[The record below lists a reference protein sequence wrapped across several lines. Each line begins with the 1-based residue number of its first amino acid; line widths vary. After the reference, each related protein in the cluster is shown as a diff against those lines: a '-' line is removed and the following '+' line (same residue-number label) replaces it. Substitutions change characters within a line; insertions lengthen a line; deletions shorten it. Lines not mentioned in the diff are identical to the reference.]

1 TAPGSCV
8 SCRWLMRGGA
18 RVSSGRRVAACF
30 SSSASRQARCSVE
43 RRSSTTSGPTWH
55 GPRNAWHLRSR
66 ERASRAYLYLRAARE
81 SVGGRG
87 RRGRHPRLDG
97 RPRRRRPAPRPR
109 PPPRAFGGGDV
120 GRPCVG
126 WNYSEHFEEGK
137 QARGQSG
144 PQLAPQEIPQFPSL
158 FTKNPATVVGPD
170 APVIF
175 PTPHSEQLDWEAEL
189 AVVIGKGGR
198 DIAEAAAMSH
208 VFGYTCAN
216 DVSVR
221 DVQRRHGGQW
231 FKGKNF
237 DTHLPMGPWVVTADD
252 PDPNDLAIRSRV
264 NGVTKQ
270 DSRTKFMVF
279 KIPRLVAEISAG
291 GTLWLVEMRT
301 TGTPAGVGF
310 ARTPPE
316 FLRPGD
322 VVEVEIEGI
331 GVLRNTIK
339 GGP

>member
-1 TAPGSCV
+1 MRICTFEQRGNPSAGVVAADGTIVSTVDLLGGATDEDDVLDLLLSGEELWAELRTAAG
-8 SCRWLMRGGA
+8 RARGGIPLE
-18 RVSSGRRVAACF
+18 
-30 SSSASRQARCSVE
+30 SAKL
-43 RRSSTTSGPTWH
+43 H
-55 GPRNAWHLRSR
+55 
-66 ERASRAYLYLRAARE
+66 
-81 SVGGRG
+81 
-87 RRGRHPRLDG
+87 
-97 RPRRRRPAPRPR
+97 APIPR
-109 PPPRAFGGGDV
+109 PPRNVF
-120 GRPCVG
+120 CVG

-170 APVIF
+170 APIIF
-175 PTPHSEQLDWEAEL
+175 PAPHSEQLDWEAEL

-237 DTHLPMGPWVVTADD
+237 DTHLPMGPWIVTADD
-252 PDPNDLAIRSRV
+252 LDPSDLAIRSSV
-264 NGVTKQ
+264 NGVGKQ

-279 KIPRLVAEISAG
+279 KIPRLIAEISAG
-291 GTLWLVEMRT
+291 CELWPGDMII

-316 FLRPGD
+316 YLKVGD

-331 GVLRNTIK
+331 GVLRNPIRGRT
-339 GGP
+339 

>member
-1 TAPGSCV
+1 MRICTFEQRGNLSAGVVAADGTIV
-8 SCRWLMRGGA
+8 STVDLVGGATDEDDVLDLLMSGEELWAELRSAAGRARGGIPLKNA
-18 RVSSGRRVAACF
+18 KLHAPIP
-30 SSSASRQARCSVE
+30 Q
-43 RRSSTTSGPTWH
+43 P
-55 GPRNAWHLRSR
+55 PRN
-66 ERASRAYLYLRAARE
+66 
-81 SVGGRG
+81 V
-87 RRGRHPRLDG
+87 
-97 RPRRRRPAPRPR
+97 
-109 PPPRAFGGGDV
+109 F
-120 GRPCVG
+120 CVG

-237 DTHLPMGPWVVTADD
+237 DTHLPMGPWIVTADELD
-252 PDPNDLAIRSRV
+252 PSDLAIRSRV
-264 NGVTKQ
+264 NGVGKQ

-279 KIPRLVAEISAG
+279 KIPRLIAEISAG
-291 GTLWLVEMRT
+291 CELWPGDMII

-316 FLRPGD
+316 YLKVGD

-331 GVLRNTIK
+331 GVLRNPIK
-339 GGP
+339 GRT

>member
-1 TAPGSCV
+1 MRICTFEQRGNPSAGVVAADGTIVSTVDLLGGATDEDDVLDLLLSGEELWAELRTAAG
-8 SCRWLMRGGA
+8 RARGGIPLE
-18 RVSSGRRVAACF
+18 
-30 SSSASRQARCSVE
+30 SAKL
-43 RRSSTTSGPTWH
+43 H
-55 GPRNAWHLRSR
+55 
-66 ERASRAYLYLRAARE
+66 
-81 SVGGRG
+81 
-87 RRGRHPRLDG
+87 
-97 RPRRRRPAPRPR
+97 APIPR
-109 PPPRAFGGGDV
+109 PPRNVF
-120 GRPCVG
+120 CVG

-170 APVIF
+170 APIIF
-175 PTPHSEQLDWEAEL
+175 PAPHSEQLDWEAEL

-216 DVSVR
+216 DISVR

-237 DTHLPMGPWVVTADD
+237 DTHLPMGPWIVTADD
-252 PDPNDLAIRSRV
+252 LDPSDLAIRSRV
-264 NGVTKQ
+264 NGVGKQ

-279 KIPRLVAEISAG
+279 KIPRLIAEISAG
-291 GTLWLVEMRT
+291 CELWPGDMII

-316 FLRPGD
+316 YLKVGD

-331 GVLRNTIK
+331 GVLRNPIRGRT
-339 GGP
+339 

>member
-1 TAPGSCV
+1 VARGAAGAAGRRDELAVRICTFEQRGNLSAGVVAADGTIV
-8 SCRWLMRGGA
+8 STVDILGGASDEDDVLDLLMSGEELWAELRSAAGRARGGIPLA
-18 RVSSGRRVAACF
+18 
-30 SSSASRQARCSVE
+30 SAKL
-43 RRSSTTSGPTWH
+43 H
-55 GPRNAWHLRSR
+55 
-66 ERASRAYLYLRAARE
+66 
-81 SVGGRG
+81 
-87 RRGRHPRLDG
+87 
-97 RPRRRRPAPRPR
+97 APIPR
-109 PPPRAFGGGDV
+109 PPRNVF
-120 GRPCVG
+120 CVG

-175 PTPHSEQLDWEAEL
+175 PAPHSEQLDWEAEL

-237 DTHLPMGPWVVTADD
+237 DTHLPMGPWIVTADD
-252 PDPNDLAIRSRV
+252 LDPSDLAIRSRV
-264 NGVTKQ
+264 NGVGKQ

-279 KIPRLVAEISAG
+279 KIPRLIAEISAG
-291 GTLWLVEMRT
+291 CDLWPGDMII

-316 FLRPGD
+316 YLKVGD

-331 GVLRNTIK
+331 GVLRNPIK
-339 GGP
+339 GRT

>member
-1 TAPGSCV
+1 VRLCTFEQRGAPAAGVVAADDTVV
-8 SCRWLMRGGA
+8 STVDLLGGA
-18 RVSSGRRVAACF
+18 TDEDDVLDLLLSGD
-30 SSSASRQARCSVE
+30 E
-43 RRSSTTSGPTWH
+43 LLTE
-55 GPRNAWHLRSR
+55 LRT
-66 ERASRAYLYLRAARE
+66 AARKA
-81 SVGGRG
+81 GGG
-87 RRGRHPRLDG
+87 IPLGSARLH
-97 RPRRRRPAPRPR
+97 APIPR
-109 PPPRAFGGGDV
+109 PPRNVF
-120 GRPCVG
+120 CIG

-144 PQLAPQEIPQFPSL
+144 QPLTPQEIPQFPAI

-170 APVIF
+170 APVLF
-175 PTPHSEQLDWEAEL
+175 PAPHSEQLDWEAEL
-189 AVVIGKGGR
+189 AVVIGKSGR

-237 DTHLPMGPWVVTADD
+237 DTHLPMGPWIVTADEVD
-252 PDPNDLAIRSRV
+252 PGDLAIRSRV
-264 NGVTKQ
+264 NGATKQ
-270 DSRTKFMVF
+270 DSRTKYMVF
-279 KIPRLVAEISAG
+279 KIPRLIAEISAG
-291 GTLWLVEMRT
+291 CMLWPGDMII

-316 FLRPGD
+316 FLKPGD

-331 GVLRNTIK
+331 GVLRNKIMGRT
-339 GGP
+339 

>member
-1 TAPGSCV
+1 MRICTFEQRGNLSAGVVAADGTIV
-8 SCRWLMRGGA
+8 STVDILGGASDEDDVLDLLMSGEELWAELRSAAGRARGGIPLA
-18 RVSSGRRVAACF
+18 
-30 SSSASRQARCSVE
+30 SAKL
-43 RRSSTTSGPTWH
+43 H
-55 GPRNAWHLRSR
+55 
-66 ERASRAYLYLRAARE
+66 
-81 SVGGRG
+81 
-87 RRGRHPRLDG
+87 
-97 RPRRRRPAPRPR
+97 APIPR
-109 PPPRAFGGGDV
+109 PPRNVF
-120 GRPCVG
+120 CVG

-158 FTKNPATVVGPD
+158 FTKNPATVIGPD
-170 APVIF
+170 APIIF
-175 PTPHSEQLDWEAEL
+175 PAPHSEQLDWEAEL

-237 DTHLPMGPWVVTADD
+237 DTHLPMGPWIVTADD
-252 PDPNDLAIRSRV
+252 LDPSDLAIRSRV
-264 NGVTKQ
+264 NGVGKQ

-279 KIPRLVAEISAG
+279 KIPRLIAEISAG
-291 GTLWLVEMRT
+291 CDLWPGDMII

-316 FLRPGD
+316 YLKVGD

-331 GVLRNTIK
+331 GVLRNPIK
-339 GGP
+339 GRT

>member
-1 TAPGSCV
+1 VRLCTFEQRGVAAAGVVATDDTVV
-8 SCRWLMRGGA
+8 STVDLLGGA
-18 RVSSGRRVAACF
+18 TDEDEVLDLLLSG
-30 SSSASRQARCSVE
+30 E
-43 RRSSTTSGPTWH
+43 ELLT
-55 GPRNAWHLRSR
+55 
-66 ERASRAYLYLRAARE
+66 ELRAAARKAR
-81 SVGGRG
+81 GGIPLANAKL
-87 RRGRHPRLDG
+87 H
-97 RPRRRRPAPRPR
+97 APIPR
-109 PPPRAFGGGDV
+109 PPRNVF
-120 GRPCVG
+120 CIG

-144 PQLAPQEIPQFPSL
+144 QPIAPQEIPQFPAI

-170 APVIF
+170 AAVLF
-175 PTPHSEQLDWEAEL
+175 PAPHSEQLDWEAEL

-237 DTHLPMGPWVVTADD
+237 DTHLPMGPWIVTADALD
-252 PDPNDLAIRSRV
+252 PGDLAIRSRV

-270 DSRTKFMVF
+270 DSRTKYMVF
-279 KIPRLVAEISAG
+279 KIPRLIAEISAG
-291 GTLWLVEMRT
+291 CELWPGDMII

-316 FLRPGD
+316 FLKPGD
-322 VVEVEIEGI
+322 VVEIEIEGI
-331 GVLRNTIK
+331 GRLQNSITGRS
-339 GGP
+339 

>member
-1 TAPGSCV
+1 MARGAPGATSRGNGLAVRICTFEQRGNPSAGVVASDETIV
-8 SCRWLMRGGA
+8 STVDLVGGA
-18 RVSSGRRVAACF
+18 TDEDDVLDLLLSDEELWAD
-30 SSSASRQARCSVE
+30 
-43 RRSSTTSGPTWH
+43 
-55 GPRNAWHLRSR
+55 LR
-66 ERASRAYLYLRAARE
+66 RAARGAK
-81 SVGGRG
+81 GGI
-87 RRGRHPRLDG
+87 PLSSAKLL
-97 RPRRRRPAPRPR
+97 APIPR
-109 PPPRAFGGGDV
+109 PPRNVF
-120 GRPCVG
+120 CVG

-170 APVIF
+170 APIF
-175 PTPHSEQLDWEAEL
+175 FPSPHSEQLDWEAEL

-198 DIAEAAAMSH
+198 DIAEVAAMSH

-237 DTHLPMGPWVVTADD
+237 DTHLPMGPWIVTADELD
-252 PDPNDLAIRSRV
+252 PSDLAIRSRV
-264 NGVTKQ
+264 NGVGKQ

-279 KIPRLVAEISAG
+279 KIPRLIAEISAG
-291 GTLWLVEMRT
+291 CELWPGDMII

-316 FLRPGD
+316 YLKIGD
-322 VVEVEIEGI
+322 VVEIQIQGI
-331 GVLRNTIK
+331 GVLRNTVT
-339 GGP
+339 GRS

>member
-1 TAPGSCV
+1 MRICTFEQRGSLSAGVVAADDTIV
-8 SCRWLMRGGA
+8 STVDLVGGA
-18 RVSSGRRVAACF
+18 TDEDDVLDLLMSGEELWA
-30 SSSASRQARCSVE
+30 E
-43 RRSSTTSGPTWH
+43 
-55 GPRNAWHLRSR
+55 LR
-66 ERASRAYLYLRAARE
+66 RAARGAR
-81 SVGGRG
+81 GGIPLRTAKL
-87 RRGRHPRLDG
+87 H
-97 RPRRRRPAPRPR
+97 APIPR
-109 PPPRAFGGGDV
+109 PPRNVF
-120 GRPCVG
+120 CVG

-137 QARGQSG
+137 QARGQTG

-170 APVIF
+170 APVFF
-175 PTPHSEQLDWEAEL
+175 PAPQSEQLDWEAEL

-237 DTHLPMGPWVVTADD
+237 DTHLPMGPWIVTADELD
-252 PDPNDLAIRSRV
+252 PSDLAIRSRV
-264 NGVTKQ
+264 NGVGKQ

-279 KIPRLVAEISAG
+279 KIPRLIAEVSAG
-291 GTLWLVEMRT
+291 CELWPGDMII

-316 FLRPGD
+316 YLKVGD
-322 VVEVEIEGI
+322 VVEIEIEGI
-331 GVLRNTIK
+331 GVLRNPIAGRT
-339 GGP
+339 

>member
-1 TAPGSCV
+1 VRLCTFEQRGVPAAGVVASDDTV
-8 SCRWLMRGGA
+8 LSTVDLVGGASDEDDVLDLLLSSEDFWKDLRSAARKARGG
-18 RVSSGRRVAACF
+18 VPL
-30 SSSASRQARCSVE
+30 SSAK
-43 RRSSTTSGPTWH
+43 
-55 GPRNAWHLRSR
+55 
-66 ERASRAYLYLRAARE
+66 LYA
-81 SVGGRG
+81 
-87 RRGRHPRLDG
+87 PI
-97 RPRRRRPAPRPR
+97 PRPQR
-109 PPPRAFGGGDV
+109 NVF
-120 GRPCVG
+120 CVG

-144 PQLAPQEIPQFPSL
+144 AQLAPQEIPQFPSL

-170 APVIF
+170 APVFF
-175 PTPHSEQLDWEAEL
+175 PAPHSEQLDWEAEL

-198 DIAEAAAMSH
+198 DIAEADAMKC

-237 DTHLPMGPWVVTADD
+237 DTHLPMGPWIVTADELD
-252 PDPNDLAIRSRV
+252 PSDLAIRSRV
-264 NGVTKQ
+264 NGVGKQ

-279 KIPRLVAEISAG
+279 KIPRLIAEISAG
-291 GTLWLVEMRT
+291 CELWPGDLII

-310 ARTPPE
+310 ARNPPE
-316 FLRPGD
+316 YLKVGD
-322 VVEVEIEGI
+322 VVEIEIEGI

-339 GGP
+339 GRT